1 MILPDTAHK
10 ADEEQG
16 DFMVLKSSAEATVA
30 PAAKAEEQVLND
42 DQSSTDSESKVA
54 QDTDHDKA
62 DEAQDD
68 SMVLKSSAE
77 ATAAPAAKAEEQ
89 VLADDQS
96 SAASESKV
104 AQDTDDNWNGDKGYA
119 KVDDRD
125 GNCYGDDYSNGDY
138 NWDYNWDGNCDDASG
153 AAEQPLLIVGRASD
167 AESFW
172 F

>member
-77 ATAAPAAKAEEQ
+77 ATAAP
-89 VLADDQS
+89 
-96 SAASESKV
+96 
-104 AQDTDDNWNGDKGYA
+104 
-119 KVDDRD
+119 
-125 GNCYGDDYSNGDY
+125 
-138 NWDYNWDGNCDDASG
+138 
-153 AAEQPLLIVGRASD
+153 
-167 AESFW
+167 
-172 F
+172 